1 MVSKSKE
8 KERNPVHEVAVLEG
22 FGDPIVE
29 VNEEEYQE
37 KIKKLSPFDFANA
50 ITSTKE
56 DLMAEDE
63 NIEPQYNAF
72 IVNRALGYGAD
83 TVIAGN
89 EMNARPHL
97 DSRMQFEFLKGVVRQ
112 SRRFNKWIK
121 GEHENIK
128 LIQEEFGYSFNK
140 AKEALRLLSEK
151 DIEKIKK
158 YQDRKSGGN
167 FPRKKTPK
175 YPAV

>member
-1 MVSKSKE
+1 VSKSKE
-8 KERNPVHEVAVLEG
+8 KERNTVHEVAVLEG

-89 EMNARPHL
+89 EMNARPHI
-97 DSRMQFEFLKGVVRQ
+97 DARMQFEFLRGVVRQ

-140 AKEALRLLSEK
+140 AKEALRLLSET
-151 DIEKIKK
+151 DLQNISK
-158 YQDRKSGGN
+158 YRDAKYGGKN
-167 FPRKKTPK
+167 LAKKTPK
-175 YPAV
+175 